1 MYDIK
6 EIVTLVTHVTDNI
19 IDSIMI

>member
-19 IDSIMI
+19 IDNIMI